1 MQTKQLG
8 GSSDFEMSEK
18 SKEFARIEF
27 FPWVFPGLCASTV
40 SELLTFSEQFLW
52 RVLKRTTFFYCQKI
66 ILFHMVNMKVLF
78 S

>member
-27 FPWVFPGLCASTV
+27 FPQVFPDLCASTV
-40 SELLTFSEQFLW
+40 SELLTFSEQFL
-52 RVLKRTTFFYCQKI
+52 
-66 ILFHMVNMKVLF
+66 
-78 S
+78 